1 MPPAEPIHYNA
12 EGLDLGPRVFKSTAV
27 AASPSAA
34 TETTVATLTIQGNL
48 AFSAGVLLI
57 GFGAFTVGA
66 SGTAVNLRI
75 RRTDTSGAIQ
85 AATGATTATAGNLG
99 ALNLV
104 AFDTG
109 PTLPGQVYVL
119 TATVTAGAASS
130 TFSGVGLIAVVI

>member
-1 MPPAEPIHYNA
+1 VPVPYQQSAA
-12 EGLDLGPRVFKSTAV
+12 ALDLGPRVFKSTTV

-34 TETTVATLTIQGNL
+34 TETTVATLTIGGDIG
-48 AFSAGVLLI
+48 FTAGVLLI

-85 AATGATTATAGNLG
+85 AATGATTVTAGNLG
-99 ALNLV
+99 SLSV
-104 AFDTG
+104 VGFDTG

-119 TATVTAGAASS
+119 TATVTAGAAAS